1 MSKSREMDKAAL
13 KKNIILQLSFCLA
26 NMMPEDLPLGGA
38 ESERQIRRFND
49 AKTELLREF
58 DRRMGIKWTPPP
70 SGGVGLFFCVEG
82 ALGLF

>member
-38 ESERQIRRFND
+38 ESEREIARFND
-49 AKTELLREF
+49 AKNDLLREF
-58 DRRMGIKWTPPP
+58 DRRMGMK
-70 SGGVGLFFCVEG
+70 
-82 ALGLF
+82 